1 MSLLFFTVFALLLL
15 ARINCSLA
23 FIGTSGRW
31 LSQPLSAVVSCKR
44 NMRTKTNL
52 QFVNSNVTETTM
64 ESSIVTVTIP
74 PRPPMSPRRDPL
86 EVIENDMIITT
97 NSVPISSSSHHAND
111 YYRHEDNTAV
121 IIGNDEMIASISKK
135 NTTSVSISSSSSSH
149 DKSPILMERLKNIE
163 DFGGISIL
171 LEKTLGKKV
180 KQRLWT
186 KADFAHIHAIS
197 GGIYLFAGIPWT
209 IYTTARHFSEG
220 GAEAA
225 MSENLS
231 SVFLMFL
238 IIQGAVN
245 AISAIPMARFSSDKI
260 FDLSDLK
267 GLGFSMGGTGLT
279 LMCLWASVWFA
290 GDAYPDWLHG
300 LPDLGFFALWSFICI
315 ATTYN
320 WETMLQQDMEGKEKD
335 KKMTKAEA
343 NASGNRKFATTKK
356 NDEELD
362 DFEKSFLY
370 RLASWPNLSQLL
382 FLASPCFGGTAWLSR
397 VTEIYPLQ
405 ATLCYHYAFASA
417 LGYSLSMFSETLRD
431 RKLVTLR
438 QDLVVLM
445 IGTVYP
451 MILVGV
457 DAIAFGDKV
466 TINPLDYWYIF
477 SN

>member
-1 MSLLFFTVFALLLL
+1 
-15 ARINCSLA
+15 
-23 FIGTSGRW
+23 
-31 LSQPLSAVVSCKR
+31 
-44 NMRTKTNL
+44 MRTKTNL
-52 QFVNSNVTETTM
+52 QFVGSNTTEM
-64 ESSIVTVTIP
+64 IIESSITTVTIP
-74 PRPPMSPRRDPL
+74 PRPPMAPRRDPL
-86 EVIENDMIITT
+86 EPIESKMISVSYRT
-97 NSVPISSSSHHAND
+97 NGYHQ
-111 YYRHEDNTAV
+111 HEDNATV
-121 IIGNDEMIASISKK
+121 IIADDDKIASSSKK
-135 NTTSVSISSSSSSH
+135 GTNIISISSSH
-149 DKSPILMERLKNIE
+149 GKSPILMERLKNIE
-163 DFGGISIL
+163 DFGGLSVL

-186 KADFAHIHAIS
+186 KADFAHIHAVS
-197 GGIYLFAGIPWT
+197 GAIYLFIGIPWT
-209 IYTTARHFSEG
+209 IYTTIRHFSEG
-220 GAEAA
+220 GTDAA

-245 AISAIPMARFSSDKI
+245 ALSAIPMARFSSDKI

-300 LPDLGFFALWSFICI
+300 LPDLAFFALWSFICI

-320 WETMLQQDMEGKEKD
+320 WETMLQQNMEGKEKT
-335 KKMTKAEA
+335 KKLTKAEA
-343 NASGNRKFATTKK
+343 NAAGNRKFATLKK
-356 NDEELD
+356 NGEEELA

-382 FLASPCFGGTAWLSR
+382 FLASPCFGGTAWLNR
-397 VTEIYPLQ
+397 VTEVYPLQ

-417 LGYSLSMFSETLRD
+417 LGYALSMFSETLRD

-438 QDLVVLM
+438 QDLIVLI

-451 MILVGV
+451 MLLVV
-457 DAIAFGDKV
+457 ADAIAFGDKV

-477 SN
+477 SH